1 MSPSYHVYV
10 SDRGNIFMTEIAAL
24 LAAAL
29 GDLGYSTVFPA
40 PGLPE
45 RARDRVNVVVA
56 PHEFYPL
63 QRGVRESDLLK
74 AAETAVS
81 VGVEQP
87 GTPWFDLGAHYSSVA
102 PAVLDISRVAVAEL
116 DRRGIP
122 AHHLQLGYHSSWDLW
137 GGDTDRSRST
147 DVLFLGSMTTR
158 RDAILSAAAPY
169 LWDCRSDIRLF
180 EFPRPMS
187 EPRGHFVAS
196 RDKWGLLADSRI
208 LLNVHRNEVPYFEWV
223 RTLEAVVNGCLVVTE
238 PSDEYGPLT
247 VGEHFLATPWESM
260 GPYAASLLVDEELR
274 RELTVAAYDLV
285 RSKLE
290 MGSILEPVC
299 AGLEAAVR
307 LPARSRPARSFEA
320 EPEAAGP
327 PPNPLVQDVLASET
341 RVRARIKELIDSE
354 TALIRRVEALQARL
368 TRGDADHVDVAETPA
383 WDGFRPQVSVLIT
396 AYNSETFLAD
406 AVTSVLD
413 SSGVAVELVV
423 VDDHSE
429 DRSLAIVRDV
439 MERSP
444 YFPVSLVARAAN
456 GGVSLARNA
465 GLKRARGDYLFI
477 LDSDNRI
484 FPNALA
490 TLAGALD
497 RAPTA
502 AFAYGI
508 IAKSGEPGLLS
519 YLPWDLERLCHTNY
533 IDAMAMIRRS
543 VFSELGGYDQDFG
556 LRGWEDYE
564 LWLRIAA
571 AGYRAEFVPG
581 FIGTYWVR
589 PGSRQETV
597 NLDSPTLFRDLKQ
610 RYAFLPWS

>member
-1 MSPSYHVYV
+1 MSLSYHVYV

-45 RARDRVNVVVA
+45 RGRDRVNLVVA

-63 QRGVRESDLLK
+63 QRGIQESDLLR

-87 GTPWFDLGAHYSSVA
+87 GTSWFNLGAHYSSVA

-137 GGDTDRSRST
+137 GGDTDRARGT

-158 RDAILSAAAPY
+158 RDAILAAAAPY
-169 LWDCRSDIRLF
+169 LWDCRSDVRLF
-180 EFPRPMS
+180 EFPRPMD

-196 RDKWGLLADSRI
+196 RDKWRLLADSRI

-247 VGEHFLATPWESM
+247 VGEHFLATPWDSM
-260 GPYAASLLVDEELR
+260 GPYAASLLVDEDLR
-274 RELTVAAYDLV
+274 REMTVAAYDLV

-290 MGSILEPVC
+290 MGAILEPIC
-299 AGLEAAVR
+299 AEM
-307 LPARSRPARSFEA
+307 
-320 EPEAAGP
+320 EAAGRRLAP
-327 PPNPLVQDVLASET
+327 PRPALTVVQEPQPAAPSPNPLVEDVLASET

-368 TRGDADHVDVAETPA
+368 ARGDAEHADVTETPSWA
-383 WDGFRPQVSVLIT
+383 GFEPKVSVLIT
-396 AYNSETFLAD
+396 SYNSETFLAG
-406 AVTSVLD
+406 ALMSVLD

-429 DRSLAIVRDV
+429 DRSLTIVSDI
-439 MERSP
+439 MEQFP
-444 YFPVSLVARAAN
+444 YFPISLVARAAN
-456 GGVSLARNA
+456 GGVSSARNA
-465 GLKRARGDYLFI
+465 GLQRARGDYVFI
-477 LDSDNRI
+477 LDSDNLI

-497 RAPTA
+497 RASGA
-502 AFAYGI
+502 AFSYGI

-519 YLPWDLERLCHTNY
+519 HLPWDVERLCHSNY

-543 VFSELGGYDQDFG
+543 VFTELGGYDQYFG
-556 LRGWEDYE
+556 LLGWEDYE

-571 AGYRAEFVPG
+571 AGYVAEFVPG
-581 FIGTYWVR
+581 FVGTYSVR

-597 NLDSPTLFRDLKQ
+597 NLDSPTLFRELKQ